1 MSRASSISSFSTDVL
16 DTVRSQAS
24 IHTGLRLT
32 LLGQTV
38 VTDDNFHVDF
48 CSGDG
53 DIILMSSDNVKFYTH
68 TFILKVASGLFRA
81 THTLPQRSGVIPL
94 VHGLHVLALP
104 EDARTINA
112 ILRLISGMEIP
123 ALNNF
128 DDIEKVLLT
137 AKKWGMPGPPSIIHR
152 MITPQTLLDD
162 PVRLYALACRV
173 GWSEATVIAANHTL
187 DVDLQHEDVQPI
199 LHSIDSQDLLK
210 LLNLRTRRRDA
221 LLEFLLSFTV
231 PGCLSHLPQLEGQR
245 PTEHE
250 LSVQW
255 QWKAFMFTAF
265 IAMDRHPS
273 GKTLLGPQS
282 VLQSDLEDMRSV
294 RCPHF
299 DGEPAFDIDGL
310 ERELETTIGALPR
323 II

>member
-1 MSRASSISSFSTDVL
+1 M
-16 DTVRSQAS
+16 
-24 IHTGLRLT
+24 
-32 LLGQTV
+32 

-48 CSGDG
+48 SSDEG
-53 DIILMSSDNVKFYTH
+53 DIILKSSDNVKFCTH
-68 TFILKVASGLFRA
+68 TFILKVASGVFRA
-81 THTLPQRSGVIPL
+81 THTLPQLAGVSPEEN
-94 VHGLHVLALP
+94 GHVVALP

-123 ALNNF
+123 ALDNF

-137 AKKWGMPGPPSIIHR
+137 AKKWDMPGPPSVIHH
-152 MITPQTLLDD
+152 MITPQALLDD
-162 PVRLYALACRV
+162 PVRLYALACQV
-173 GWSEATVIAANHTL
+173 GWSDAAAVAAKHTL
-187 DVDLQHEDVQPI
+187 DVDLQHQDVQPI
-199 LHSIDSQDLLK
+199 LHSIKSQDLLN

-231 PGCLSHLPQLEGQR
+231 PGCLSHLPQSGVQR
-245 PTEHE
+245 STEHE

-282 VLQSDLEDMRSV
+282 VLQSDLEDMRSIK
-294 RCPHF
+294 CPHF
-299 DGEPAFDIDGL
+299 EGESAFDIDGL
-310 ERELETTIGALPR
+310 EKALETKIGELPR
-323 II
+323 EI